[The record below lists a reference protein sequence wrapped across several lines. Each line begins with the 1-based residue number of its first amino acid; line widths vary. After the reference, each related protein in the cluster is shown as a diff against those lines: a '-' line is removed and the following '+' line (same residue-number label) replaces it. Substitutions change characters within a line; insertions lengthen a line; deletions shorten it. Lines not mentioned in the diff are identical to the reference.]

1 METALDANP
10 VGAAPGQP
18 TIPSKS
24 AASWSAIIAGAFVAT
39 AVSLILLALGSA
51 LGFASI
57 SPWDGQGLSAST
69 FAITTAIWFIVMQWV
84 SSAFGGYIAGRL
96 RTRWIGTNPHE
107 VFFRDTAHGF
117 VTWAVATVAVATVLV
132 LSVSA
137 TLGGGVRAA
146 SGIVAGAAQGA
157 AGSTTPGYVYGLDR
171 LLRPSDPAVPVA
183 PGGIDRGPDLRAE
196 VTHVFAQA
204 VATNGTVSDADQAY
218 LASLVAVKTGVSPDE
233 AKMRVSDFIATAN
246 EAKDKVKAAADTA
259 RKAAAKTAIFAAL
272 AMVIG
277 AFIAAAMA
285 ALGGHLRD
293 EHP

>member
-1 METALDANP
+1 MEPALAANLSGAALDQA
-10 VGAAPGQP
+10 

-24 AASWSAIIAGAFVAT
+24 AASWSAIIAGAFVAA
-39 AVSLILLALGSA
+39 AVSLILFALGSG
-51 LGFASI
+51 LGFASV
-57 SPWDGQGLSAST
+57 SAWEGQGISGST
-69 FAITTAIWFIVMQWV
+69 FAISTAIWFIVMQWV

-117 VTWAVATVAVATVLV
+117 VTWAVATVAVAVLLV
-132 LSVSA
+132 LSLAA

-146 SGIVAGAAQGA
+146 TDIAAGAAQSAVGA
-157 AGSTTPGYVYGLDR
+157 TTPGYVYGLDR
-171 LLRPSDPAVPVA
+171 LFRPSDPAVAVA
-183 PGGIDRGPDLRAE
+183 QGGPDLRAE

-204 VATNGTVSDADQAY
+204 VASNATVSDADQAY
-218 LASLVAVKTGVSPDE
+218 LANLVSAKTGVSAGE
-233 AKMRVSDFIATAN
+233 AKMRVSEFIATAN
-246 EAKDKVKAAADTA
+246 EAKEKVKAAAETA
-259 RKAAAKTAIFAAL
+259 RIGAAKTAIFGAL

>member
-1 METALDANP
+1 MEPALVSGPTDVAL
-10 VGAAPGQP
+10 GQP
-18 TIPSKS
+18 TTPSKS
-24 AASWSAIIAGAFVAT
+24 AASWSAIIAGAFVAA
-39 AVSLILLALGSA
+39 AVSLILLVLGSA

-57 SPWDGQGLSAST
+57 SPWDGQGISVST

-96 RTRWIGTNPHE
+96 RTRWIGTNAHE

-117 VTWAVATVAVATVLV
+117 VTWAVATVLVAAVLV
-132 LSVSA
+132 LSLSA

-146 SGIVAGAAQGA
+146 SGIASGSAQSVV
-157 AGSTTPGYVYGLDR
+157 GSTMPGYIYGMDR
-171 LLRPSDPAVPVA
+171 LLRPADPAAAVA
-183 PGGIDRGPDLRAE
+183 PGGADLRAE

-204 VATNGTVSDADQAY
+204 VATNGAVSDADQAY
-218 LASLVAVKTGVSPDE
+218 LASLVAAKTGVTAAE
-233 AKMRVSDFIATAN
+233 AKMRVSDFIAAAN
-246 EAKDKVKAAADTA
+246 EAKDKVKATADAA
-259 RKAAAKTAIFAAL
+259 RKAAAKTAIFGAL

-277 AFIAAAMA
+277 AFIAAAAA